1 MLLWKFHTQIAYFD
15 RWDLAAADPL
25 PNYMISCYKAL
36 YTTTND
42 IADMA
47 RKEHGANPIN
57 HLKKAVCL
65 LKGFFI
71 FFNLIILSN

>member
-15 RWDLAAADPL
+15 RWDLAAADSL

-36 YTTTND
+36 YTITSD
-42 IADMA
+42 VADMV
-47 RKEHGANPIN
+47 RKEHGVSPIN

-65 LKGFFI
+65 LEWFFI
-71 FFNLIILSN
+71 SL